1 MRKLITVL
9 FAAAG
14 LSGCVAYPVD
24 SGPGYTAYEAPGYV
38 YSAPA
43 YTYSA
48 PAYVAPAYR
57 PRNRGQNPYGDR
69 DRDGIP
75 NRYDRDRDGDGVPN
89 RYDARPMNP
98 RWY

>member
-1 MRKLITVL
+1 MRKLIAVL

-14 LSGCVAYPVD
+14 LTGCVAYPVD
-24 SGPGYTAYEAPGYV
+24 SGPGYATYD
-38 YSAPA
+38 APA

-48 PAYVAPAYR
+48 PVHVAPAAR

-69 DRDGIP
+69 DRDGIA

-89 RYDARPMNP
+89 RRDARPDNA